1 MWLCYWL
8 ISGEADQT
16 NVTKIYSFWSLW
28 GNNLNFIIHYLC
40 QQTTPMPYDD
50 DDDQIYDE
58 PPEGMLCLQEPVKFI
73 ENFLV
78 IFKSHWDV

>member
-1 MWLCYWL
+1 
-8 ISGEADQT
+8 
-16 NVTKIYSFWSLW
+16 
-28 GNNLNFIIHYLC
+28 
-40 QQTTPMPYDD
+40 MPYDD

-78 IFKSHWDV
+78 IFISHWDVEEAFDLHPMWKNSEKGPVM

>member
-1 MWLCYWL
+1 M
-8 ISGEADQT
+8 
-16 NVTKIYSFWSLW
+16 
-28 GNNLNFIIHYLC
+28 IHYLC

>member
-1 MWLCYWL
+1 
-8 ISGEADQT
+8 
-16 NVTKIYSFWSLW
+16 
-28 GNNLNFIIHYLC
+28 
-40 QQTTPMPYDD
+40 MPYDD

-78 IFKSHWDV
+78 IFISHWDVWEAFDLHPMWKNSEKGPVI

>member
-1 MWLCYWL
+1 
-8 ISGEADQT
+8 
-16 NVTKIYSFWSLW
+16 
-28 GNNLNFIIHYLC
+28 
-40 QQTTPMPYDD
+40 MPYDD

-78 IFKSHWDV
+78 IFISHWGV